1 MKNIE
6 IMGHLV
12 IGYPTLE
19 ESYQTAKTYIEN
31 GIEILELQIPFSDPT
46 ADGEVIT
53 IANKTAIRNQVSFSD
68 CMNFVKDL
76 KNEFPHQ
83 ELYLMTYLNKLIT
96 QNWNEIENELENL
109 GISQLII
116 PDLPFDSP
124 ETLTLEKNGK
134 VQIVPVIGVNIE
146 NDRLEKLTQKNPHFI
161 YIMSGFKIT
170 GSAFD
175 LHNQMQEITFKIR
188 EKSQAKIGIGFGVNT
203 YEDALSI
210 AKVADVVI
218 VGSAFI
224 KAQQQGILAK
234 KIKEIKLNS

>member
-1 MKNIE
+1 MKNIQ

-46 ADGEVIT
+46 ADGEIIT
-53 IANKTAIRNQVSFSD
+53 LANKTAIRNQVGFSD
-68 CMNFVKDL
+68 CINFVKQL
-76 KNEFPHQ
+76 KKEYPNQ
-83 ELYLMTYLNKLIT
+83 EIYLMTYLNKLIT
-96 QNWNEIENELENL
+96 QNWKDLENDLENL

-116 PDLPFDSP
+116 PDLPFDSS
-124 ETLTLEKNGK
+124 ETSIFEKDGK
-134 VQIVPVIGVNIE
+134 VQLVPVIGVNIE
-146 NDRLEKLTQKNPHFI
+146 NERLEKLIQKNPRFI

-175 LHNQMQEITFKIR
+175 LHNQMQEITSKIR
-188 EKSQAKIGIGFGVNT
+188 EKSQAKIGIGFGVNS

-218 VGSAFI
+218 IGSTFI
-224 KAQQQGILAK
+224 KAHQQGTLAE
-234 KIKEIKLNS
+234 KIKEIKGS

>member
-1 MKNIE
+1 
-6 IMGHLV
+6 
-12 IGYPTLE
+12 
-19 ESYQTAKTYIEN
+19 
-31 GIEILELQIPFSDPT
+31 
-46 ADGEVIT
+46 
-53 IANKTAIRNQVSFSD
+53 
-68 CMNFVKDL
+68 
-76 KNEFPHQ
+76 
-83 ELYLMTYLNKLIT
+83 
-96 QNWNEIENELENL
+96 
-109 GISQLII
+109 
-116 PDLPFDSP
+116 
-124 ETLTLEKNGK
+124 
-134 VQIVPVIGVNIE
+134 
-146 NDRLEKLTQKNPHFI
+146 
-161 YIMSGFKIT
+161 MSGFKIT

>member
-1 MKNIE
+1 MYKYNMMKNIE

-109 GISQLII
+109 GISSVLY
-116 PDLPFDSP
+116 L
-124 ETLTLEKNGK
+124 
-134 VQIVPVIGVNIE
+134 
-146 NDRLEKLTQKNPHFI
+146 
-161 YIMSGFKIT
+161 
-170 GSAFD
+170 
-175 LHNQMQEITFKIR
+175 
-188 EKSQAKIGIGFGVNT
+188 
-203 YEDALSI
+203 
-210 AKVADVVI
+210 
-218 VGSAFI
+218 
-224 KAQQQGILAK
+224 
-234 KIKEIKLNS
+234 

>member
-19 ESYQTAKTYIEN
+19 ESFKTALTYIEN

-46 ADGEVIT
+46 ADGEIIT
-53 IANKTAIRNQVSFSD
+53 LANKTAIRNNITLEN
-68 CMNFVKDL
+68 CL
-76 KNEFPHQ
+76 EFIANLRSKFPKQ
-83 ELYLMTYLNKLIT
+83 EIYVMTYLNKILSY
-96 QNWNEIENELENL
+96 NWNELESKFQNL
-109 GISQLII
+109 NINQLII

-124 ETLTLEKNGK
+124 ETDSFEKNGVVK
-134 VQIVPVIGVNIE
+134 LVPVIGVNIE
-146 NDRLEKLTQKNPHFI
+146 IPRLKELLNKNPEFI

-170 GSAFD
+170 GSTFD
-175 LHNQMQEITFKIR
+175 LHDLMKEITSEIR
-188 EKSQAKIGIGFGVNT
+188 TNSKSKIGIGFGVNS

-210 AKVADVVI
+210 AELADTVI

-224 KAQQQGILAK
+224 KAEKEGKLIE
-234 KIKEIKLNS
+234 KIKEIKGN